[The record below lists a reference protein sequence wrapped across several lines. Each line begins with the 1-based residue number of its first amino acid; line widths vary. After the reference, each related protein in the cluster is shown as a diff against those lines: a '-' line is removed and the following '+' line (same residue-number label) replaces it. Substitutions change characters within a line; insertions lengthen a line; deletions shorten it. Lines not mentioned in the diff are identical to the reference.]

1 MIVNE
6 SRNKGIQEKE
16 LLAIA
21 SPTNNMDKIVD
32 PNGNHFQLYFDF
44 VSQFIIRLEG
54 CKTSQIKPY
63 RTIGYDF
70 YENQSRNLYGLS
82 WKTAKQENL
91 EHCSDQT
98 VCPEDEKMRQ
108 SVCAQVSFRIHF
120 IFFVKISCSN
130 SSI

>member
-6 SRNKGIQEKE
+6 SRNEGIKEKE

-21 SPTNNMDKIVD
+21 SPTNNMDKMID
-32 PNGNHFQLYFDF
+32 ANGNHFQLYSDYIN
-44 VSQFIIRLEG
+44 QFIIKLEG

-70 YENQSRNLYGLS
+70 YENQTRNLFGLS

-98 VCPEDEKMRQ
+98 VCPENEKMRQ
-108 SVCAQVSFRIHF
+108 SVCAQVSVGIHF
-120 IFFVKISCSN
+120 IFSVKISCSN
-130 SSI
+130 S

>member
-6 SRNKGIQEKE
+6 SRNEGIKEKE

-21 SPTNNMDKIVD
+21 SPTNNMDKMID
-32 PNGNHFQLYFDF
+32 ANGNHFQLYSDYIN
-44 VSQFIIRLEG
+44 QFIIKLEG

-70 YENQSRNLYGLS
+70 YENQTRNLYGLS

-98 VCPEDEKMRQ
+98 VCPENEKMRQ
-108 SVCAQVSFRIHF
+108 SVCAQVSVGIHF
-120 IFFVKISCSN
+120 IFSVKISCSN
-130 SSI
+130 S